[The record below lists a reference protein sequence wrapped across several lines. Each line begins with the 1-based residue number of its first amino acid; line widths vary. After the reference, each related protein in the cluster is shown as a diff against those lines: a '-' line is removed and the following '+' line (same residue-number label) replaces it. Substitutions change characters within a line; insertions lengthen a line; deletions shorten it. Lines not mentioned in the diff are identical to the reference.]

1 MSESWGGA
9 RTPSAP
15 AAVSGPGALSARTD
29 GGVMDASSPA
39 YGEGVTL
46 ENLRA
51 GAPTAGSR
59 GAPTS
64 AAPAANPLESVIGFG
79 APTQQPGTP
88 VTAGAAAGSG
98 PGPEALGLPQSP
110 IEETRADAR
119 VLAPV
124 MQALIAAT
132 TRRDATPSY
141 RRLVRQALY
150 T

>member
-15 AAVSGPGALSARTD
+15 APVSGPGALSARTD
-29 GGVMDASSPA
+29 GGVMSASDPA

-59 GAPTS
+59 GAPMT
-64 AAPAANPLESVIGFG
+64 AAPAANPLESIVGLG
-79 APTQQPGTP
+79 AASQQPGTP

-98 PGPEALGLPQSP
+98 PGLEALGLPQTP
-110 IEETRADAR
+110 VEETRADAR
-119 VLAPV
+119 VLAPA

-132 TRRDATPSY
+132 TRSDATPSF